1 MEMVEGRGMMGA
13 SGDSAAHRL
22 RASRSWLMVAPAYAT
37 CGWGVIFASVHLYW
51 LLGGT
56 VGLPTGLSLHSNTPL
71 LVIDII
77 AIPLCITAAVLAL
90 ALVRPWGLRFP
101 RRLLLTAAWGA
112 AALFVVHAAPTIPD
126 WVALAL
132 GLRTAAL
139 TPMDRFS
146 IFLYEPWFLVG
157 GILFGVA
164 AWCYQRR
171 SRDRRVG
178 VR

>member
-1 MEMVEGRGMMGA
+1 MRKRHETIGARGGIA
-13 SGDSAAHRL
+13 TRGPRDSGD
-22 RASRSWLMVAPAYAT
+22 WLTTIPAYAA
-37 CGWGVIFASVHLYW
+37 CGWGVVFAAAHLYW
-51 LLGGT
+51 VLGGT
-56 VGLPTGLSLHSNTPL
+56 LGLPPGLSLFAKKPL

-77 AIPLCITAAVLAL
+77 AIPLCISAALLAL
-90 ALVRPWGLRFP
+90 ALVRPWGWRFS
-101 RRLLLTAAWGA
+101 RRVLLTAAWGG
-112 AALFVVHAAPTIPD
+112 AALFVVHAAPALPD
-126 WVALAL
+126 WVGLAL

-146 IFLYEPWFLVG
+146 LFLYEPWFLVG

-164 AWCYQRR
+164 AWCYQRH